1 MSTVTDHPTE
11 LQNPSA
17 GAAPGTVQPRPPRR
31 GGWGGGRIVPFVV
44 VALLGGAAGG
54 GIVAAFD
61 HDGTTTTTASPAA
74 TLATPAAAVPAT
86 AVATGGTKTIE
97 QIYKAAAPGVVQVNQ
112 GNAEGSGFVLD
123 RQGHVVTNAH
133 VVTNGG
139 PVTVSFSND
148 DRVPATVVG
157 FDNSTDVALLK
168 VTAPSS
174 ALVPL
179 PLGDSSTLQVGDGVV
194 AIGNPFGLDRSA
206 TSGIVSA
213 LNREIT
219 SPNGFGIN
227 GVIQTDAAI
236 NHGNSGGPLLNLQ
249 GQVVG
254 INSQIADS
262 GVDANVGVGF
272 TIPIDTVKQ
281 ITRDLAASGSISHA
295 YLGVQLAPVDPTI
308 AAEAKL
314 PVSHGAMISGI
325 DGGSPAASAGL
336 RAATRTS
343 VIDGTTYGIG
353 GDIITAVDGKPVT
366 SPEDVQTA
374 IGALRAGDRIA
385 LSVVRAD
392 GSKTTI
398 SLTAGL
404 QPKTSPALQG
414 QQP

>member
-1 MSTVTDHPTE
+1 MSTVTDLPNESQTASGG
-11 LQNPSA
+11 P
-17 GAAPGTVQPRPPRR
+17 APGPVPQQPPRR
-31 GGWGGGRIVPFVV
+31 GDWRGGRIVPFVV
-44 VALLGGAAGG
+44 AALLGGAAGG
-54 GIVAAFD
+54 AIVAAFGD
-61 HDGTTTTTASPAA
+61 SGSTKPTTTSAVV
-74 TLATPAAAVPAT
+74 TPAAA
-86 AVATGGTKTIE
+86 AVASATPVTAGGTKTIE
-97 QIYKAAAPGVVQVNQ
+97 QIYDAAAPGVVQVNQ

-123 RQGHVVTNAH
+123 RQGDVVTNAH

-139 PVTVSFSND
+139 AVTVSFSND
-148 DRVPATVVG
+148 DRVPARVVG
-157 FDNSTDVALLK
+157 VDNSTDIALLK
-168 VTAPSS
+168 VTAPAS

-179 PLGDSSTLQVGDGVV
+179 PLGDSATLQVGDGVV

-236 NHGNSGGPLLNLQ
+236 NHGNSGGPLLNMQ

-254 INSQIADS
+254 INSQIANS

-281 ITRDLAASGSISHA
+281 ITHDLAASGSISHA
-295 YLGVQLAPVDPTI
+295 YLGVQLTPVDPTI
-308 AAEAKL
+308 ASQANL
-314 PVSHGAMISGI
+314 PVAHGAMIGGV
-325 DGGSPAASAGL
+325 DNGSPAASAGL
-336 RAATRTS
+336 RPATGTS

-366 SPEDVQTA
+366 SPADVQTA
-374 IGALRAGDRIA
+374 IGALRAGDRIS

-398 SLTAGL
+398 SLKAGL
-404 QPKTSPALQG
+404 QPTTSPSLQSP
-414 QQP
+414 QP